1 MQGYHAS
8 ERCALAICTPLNET
22 LRLNRTCT
30 VSYIAASIDAHSYAS
45 PRPPRL
51 YARIG
56 PCFSALSLFVMLAYH
71 TVDYAPYNP
80 EQWAAEGLRDSNGT
94 LLRWHPTLPNT
105 NAPVVVVDTR
115 VLSSEAQA
123 RGRAASLPPEALCNV
138 DPYRQPTAIRAAG
151 GYVVPAS
158 PRVGVPVVLA
168 IHRLGVW
175 DLPKGKQDPGES
187 LKACA
192 EREVREEVGIETVHT
207 QAPLGITSHGYET
220 YKRYVVKTTHW
231 FLMKT
236 PATTFTPQVDEQIA
250 RVAWAR
256 WPVLLRHIG
265 YESLR
270 THMKAI
276 TARVEHLHA
285 R

>member
-1 MQGYHAS
+1 
-8 ERCALAICTPLNET
+8 
-22 LRLNRTCT
+22 
-30 VSYIAASIDAHSYAS
+30 
-45 PRPPRL
+45 
-51 YARIG
+51 
-56 PCFSALSLFVMLAYH
+56 MLAYH
-71 TVDYAPYNP
+71 TVDYASYNP
-80 EQWAAEGLRDSNGT
+80 EQWATEGLRDSRGT
-94 LLRWHPTLPNT
+94 MLRWHLTLPDT
-105 NAPVVVVDTR
+105 NAPVVVVDTS
-115 VLSSEAQA
+115 VLPSEAQA
-123 RGRAASLPPEALCNV
+123 RGQVAALPPEALCNV
-138 DPYRQPTAIRAAG
+138 TPYRQPTAMRAAG

-158 PRVGVPVVLA
+158 PRVRVPVVLA
-168 IHRLGVW
+168 IHRRGVW

-192 EREVREEVGIETVHT
+192 EREVREEVGIETVYT

-236 PATTFTPQVDEQIA
+236 PATTFAPQADEQIT
-250 RVAWAR
+250 RVVWAR

-276 TARVEHLHA
+276 AARVDHLHA